1 MLLQRLFLLA
11 AVGALVAGCDSGPGP
26 VDLDGRSPVVD
37 DLTFTPTTV
46 SSGGTDDVVQADLTV
61 QVDASDAD
69 GDLETVFIIV
79 QSPVP
84 GADPVGTAR
93 IDAPGDGRYSAE
105 LTLAL
110 PRGLAG
116 TFPVVAFAADEE
128 GRQSNRA
135 VGTLIVD
142 GGAEPPVITEV
153 DLPATVQRPAQGE
166 PPVTI
171 TITATVEDPDGL
183 GNVLRVET
191 VVNGSATLLLCDDGG
206 SGTCN
211 PGFGSSG
218 DAVAGDGV
226 FTLTIQI
233 ESSNALGVNEFVF
246 TAFDRAGLESE
257 SVTRT
262 ITVE

>member
-1 MLLQRLFLLA
+1 MHLRRLFLLA
-11 AVGALVAGCDSGPGP
+11 VAGVYIAGCDSGPGP

-37 DLTFTPTTV
+37 HLEFSPTMV
-46 SSGGTDDVVQADLTV
+46 SSGGTDDTIEADLTV
-61 QVDASDAD
+61 QVDASDPD
-69 GDLETVFIIV
+69 GDLQTVFIIV

-84 GADPVGTAR
+84 GEAPVGTAE
-93 IDAPGDGRYSAE
+93 IDAVDDGRYSAD
-105 LTLAL
+105 LTLSL

-116 TFPVVAFAADEE
+116 TFPVVAFASDAE
-128 GRQSNRA
+128 GRISNRA
-135 VGTLIVD
+135 VGTLMVE
-142 GGAEPPVITEV
+142 GGADPPIITGV
-153 DLPATVQRPAQGE
+153 DLPATVTRPGPGE

-171 TITATVEDPDGL
+171 TITATVDDPDGL

-191 VVNGSATLLLCDDGG
+191 LVNGSATFLLCDDGG

-218 DAVAGDGV
+218 DQVAGDGV

-233 ESSNALGVNEFVF
+233 ESSNAPGVNEFVF
-246 TAFDRAGLESE
+246 TAFDRTGLESE
-257 SVTRT
+257 PVTRT